1 MNIPAELKY
10 TKEHEWV
17 RVDKDGIVEIG
28 VTDYAQG
35 ELGDVIFIEI
45 NYSLGGQVA
54 QGEVI
59 GTIEAVKTVAE
70 IFSPVTGTIY
80 EINIGLNDNPS
91 DANVDPYGKGWLIKI
106 RPENPAELDELLD
119 VEAYKKLIGE

>member
-1 MNIPAELKY
+1 MNIPSELKY
-10 TKEHEWV
+10 TKEHEWI
-17 RVDKDGIVEIG
+17 RVDKEGVVEIG

-35 ELGDVIFIEI
+35 ELGDVIFVEI

-54 QGEVI
+54 KGEVI

-80 EINIGLNDNPS
+80 EINIGINDNPS

-106 RPENPAELDELLD
+106 RPESPAELDELLD
-119 VEAYKKLIGE
+119 ADAYKKLIGE

>member
-1 MNIPAELKY
+1 MNIPADLKY

-45 NYSLGGQVA
+45 NYSLGAQVA
-54 QGEVI
+54 KGEVI

-70 IFSPVTGTIY
+70 IFSPVTGTVY
-80 EINIGLNDNPS
+80 EINIDLNDNPS

-106 RPENPAELDELLD
+106 RPENAAELDELLD
-119 VEAYKKLIGE
+119 VDAYKKLIGE

>member
-17 RVDKDGIVEIG
+17 RIDKEGIVEIG

-35 ELGDVIFIEI
+35 ELGDVIFVEI

-54 QGEVI
+54 KGEVI

-70 IFSPVTGTIY
+70 IFSPVTGSIY
-80 EINIGLNDNPS
+80 DINIGLNDNPS

-106 RPENPAELDELLD
+106 KPDNPAELDELLD
-119 VEAYKKLIGE
+119 EAAYKQLIGE